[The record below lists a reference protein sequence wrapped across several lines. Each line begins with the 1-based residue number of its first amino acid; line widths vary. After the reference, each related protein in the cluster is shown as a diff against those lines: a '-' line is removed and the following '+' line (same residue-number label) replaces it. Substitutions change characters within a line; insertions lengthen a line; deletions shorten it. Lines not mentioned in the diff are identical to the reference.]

1 MIFPRLKRISIHAP
15 RMGSDRERRTARTGS
30 THFNPR
36 SPDGERRSS
45 ACSSESSSPYF
56 NPRSPDGE
64 RRVTL
69 SRVIGVSNF
78 NPRSPDVERRSR
90 LIWVR
95 SLPYSF
101 QSTLP
106 GWGATKRGRE
116 TRGVIE
122 ISIHA
127 PRMGSDHGRFMG
139 HAPLVGISIHAPR
152 MGSDRFAPSAPPPT
166 AYFNPRSPDGE
177 RPVIGVRPQHFD
189 ISIHAPRM
197 GSDGYF
203 IGCPKFIIRISIHAP
218 RMGSDRHAHAR
229 MGARRSIS
237 IHAPRMGSD
246 DTS

>member
-1 MIFPRLKRISIHAP
+1 MGSDNLLVAAPDFVKRFQSTLPGWGATSATACWNKCTRDFNPRSPDGERPGWYPFADLVGISIHAPRMGSDDGRFLPSRSPSDFNPRSPDGERPSRMIFPRLKRISIHAP

-78 NPRSPDVERRSR
+78 NPRSPDGERRSR

-106 GWGATKRGRE
+106 GWGAT
-116 TRGVIE
+116 
-122 ISIHA
+122 IHL
-127 PRMGSDHGRFMG
+127 D
-139 HAPLVGISIHAPR
+139 
-152 MGSDRFAPSAPPPT
+152 SAITVDNVFQSTLPGWGAT
-166 AYFNPRSPDGE
+166 AYLSM
-177 RPVIGVRPQHFD
+177 
-189 ISIHAPRM
+189 SM
-197 GSDGYF
+197 SW
-203 IGCPKFIIRISIHAP
+203 
-218 RMGSDRHAHAR
+218 
-229 MGARRSIS
+229 
-237 IHAPRMGSD
+237 
-246 DTS
+246 T